1 MMAAEGEPTKKPGG
15 RGRGTAAP
23 KEEQQRF
30 EGEPKHQR
38 PSREGGM
45 LQGSPEKKPA
55 ASVRRKGDLDLTSK
69 FKDGITPDNFEL
81 VKNTLQNSLDYGW
94 TKTKTVEQ
102 LRKVARMTVRQAR
115 ECVKNELGEQRRWED
130 GIPEEKEE

>member
-1 MMAAEGEPTKKPGG
+1 MM
-15 RGRGTAAP
+15 
-23 KEEQQRF
+23 
-30 EGEPKHQR
+30 
-38 PSREGGM
+38 
-45 LQGSPEKKPA
+45 QGSPEKKPA
-55 ASVRRKGDLDLTSK
+55 ASVRGGGKVRKNDLELTSN